1 VTENGVE
8 EATRVLRE
16 LADELEG
23 LASAAADDWE
33 PRTRPPTGS
42 QRHA

>member
-16 LADELEG
+16 LADEIEALPELYDEEG
-23 LASAAADDWE
+23 DLPDQKA
-33 PRTRPPTGS
+33 
-42 QRHA
+42 H